1 MILSSFNGTNMKE
14 VAIGSSLVRI
24 LTGDI
29 TKQTT
34 DAVVNAANT
43 RLAPGG
49 GVAGAIHRAIGP
61 LLSEE
66 CRSLGGCDTG
76 EAKITHGFELN
87 TRYIIHTVGPVYSGS
102 KTDESQLASCYKNS
116 LDLALTHDLQS
127 ISFPAISTGAFGY
140 PLKDAARISLQTVKQ
155 WLQDH
160 DVAFLVQF
168 VLFDEDTYLLFD
180 KFLNSI

>member
-1 MILSSFNGTNMKE
+1 MKE
-14 VAIGSSLVRI
+14 VAIGSSVLRI

-49 GVAGAIHRAIGP
+49 GVAGAIHRAAGP
-61 LLSEE
+61 HLWEE
-66 CRSLGGCDTG
+66 CKSLGGCDTG
-76 EAKITHGFELN
+76 EAKITHGYELHA
-87 TRYIIHTVGPVYSGS
+87 RYIIHTVGPVYSGS

-127 ISFPAISTGAFGY
+127 ISFPAISTGSFGY
-140 PLKDAARISLQTVKQ
+140 PLKDAARISIQTITQ

-160 DVAFLVQF
+160 EVAFLVQF
-168 VLFDEDTYLLFD
+168 VLYDENTLHEFEKHL
-180 KFLNSI
+180 KSI